1 MRVTRI
7 LDLIV
12 LVLLATVLLMP
23 RPDATVKAALAVDP
37 ELRDRVAELQSILAG
52 KPDSVDAAIEL
63 ANIYLDGHR
72 PDWALATVSPLVA
85 THPADYRL
93 QHLRAIAYADR
104 FEGAPAFAAATQA
117 LALCEHAATGAPGSA
132 GAPATGAPVCGDAA
146 HARLVLLRSA
156 LESVAAVDMKN
167 QPYLAKDRIF
177 RELHPVFVPRP
188 KSKTPKLPKPPQ
200 AADVAPAPAPAKP

>member
-1 MRVTRI
+1 MRVTRT

-23 RPDATVKAALAVDP
+23 RPDATVKAALAIDP

-52 KPDSVDAAIEL
+52 KPDSVDAALEL

-85 THPADYRL
+85 THPDDYRL
-93 QHLRAIAYADR
+93 QHVRAIAYADR
-104 FEGAPAFAAATQA
+104 FEGAPAFDAATKA
-117 LALCEHAATGAPGSA
+117 LALCERAPAPVGAP
-132 GAPATGAPVCGDAA
+132 TCGDAA
-146 HARLVLLRSA
+146 HSRLVLLRSA

-188 KSKTPKLPKPPQ
+188 RSKAAKLPKPPLE
-200 AADVAPAPAPAKP
+200 APAPLPPKP

>member
-7 LDLIV
+7 LDLVV

-23 RPDATVKAALAVDP
+23 RPDATVKPALAVDP
-37 ELRDRVAELQSILAG
+37 ELGERVAELQSVLVG
-52 KPDSVDAAIEL
+52 KPDDADAALEL

-72 PDWALATVSPLVA
+72 PDWALATVGPLA
-85 THPADYRL
+85 RARPDDYRF

-104 FEGAPAFAAATQA
+104 FEGAPAFEAANKA
-117 LALCEHAATGAPGSA
+117 LSLCESAPPGM
-132 GAPATGAPVCGDAA
+132 PACGDAV

-156 LESVAAVDMKN
+156 LASVAAVDMKK

-177 RELHPVFVPRP
+177 HELHPVWV
-188 KSKTPKLPKPPQ
+188 PKPGGRKP
-200 AADVAPAPAPAKP
+200 APPKAPAPSQPGATPPPDSHGAPQKP

>member
-1 MRVTRI
+1 MRVTRT

-52 KPDSVDAAIEL
+52 KPDSVDAALEL

-85 THPADYRL
+85 AHADDYRL

-104 FEGAPAFAAATQA
+104 FEGAPAFEAATKA
-117 LALCEHAATGAPGSA
+117 LALCERPATD
-132 GAPATGAPVCGDAA
+132 APACGDAA

-188 KSKTPKLPKPPQ
+188 KSKTAKLPKPPLE
-200 AADVAPAPAPAKP
+200 APAPTPPKP

>member
-1 MRVTRI
+1 MRVTRT

-52 KPDSVDAAIEL
+52 KPDSVDAALEL

-72 PDWALATVSPLVA
+72 PDWALATVTPLA
-85 THPADYRL
+85 AAHPDDYRL

-117 LALCEHAATGAPGSA
+117 LALCERAATN
-132 GAPATGAPVCGDAA
+132 APACGDAA

-156 LESVAAVDMKN
+156 LESVATVDMKN

-188 KSKTPKLPKPPQ
+188 KSKTAKLPKPPL
-200 AADVAPAPAPAKP
+200 AAPAAPAPKP

>member
-1 MRVTRI
+1 MRVTRT

-52 KPDSVDAAIEL
+52 KPDSVDAALEL

-85 THPADYRL
+85 AHPDDYRL

-117 LALCEHAATGAPGSA
+117 LALCERTPTSP
-132 GAPATGAPVCGDAA
+132 GAPACGDAA

-188 KSKTPKLPKPPQ
+188 KSKTAKLPKPPQ
-200 AADVAPAPAPAKP
+200 PPGVAPAVPAPKP